1 MIGKKPHALFILIW
15 VLALLTSACGKPN
28 KVGSEK
34 LLDIEQEVAE
44 CRLGERCPTPSPAA
58 AEGTAEGNKG
68 AITNPQPKQ
77 EPPPPPPPQEEFFDV
92 TLVENSPYFEPGNA
106 LTMHRTLTLR
116 VTNKDT
122 CACRPWRT
130 FTAEDGSFSSP
141 KLAPG
146 ESWTIRLGAGAW
158 TIVDQSAGFIRA
170 SLEVTA

>member
-1 MIGKKPHALFILIW
+1 MIRNKPQGMLILLSVI
-15 VLALLTSACGKPN
+15 ALLLSVCGKPN

-34 LLDIEQEVAE
+34 LLEGLGGEVAE
-44 CRLGERCPTPSPAA
+44 CRLGETCPTPSPPPE
-58 AEGTAEGNKG
+58 EGTGDKG
-68 AITNPQPKQ
+68 AITNPQPTQ

-92 TLVENSPYFEPGNA
+92 TLVENSPYFEPGNV
-106 LTMHRTLTLR
+106 LTMHRSLTLK
-116 VTNKDT
+116 VTNTDT

-146 ESWTIRLGAGAW
+146 ESWTIRLGAGSW

-170 SLEVTA
+170 SLQVTA